1 MRGSRG
7 RPFAGRP
14 FFFFHH
20 FFPEGSRTFLVGPF
34 QRVFHGSRTHQSDSE
49 HDGRWND
56 PKHAQ
61 EISKEKKLLDDIV
74 GSFNRL
80 TAGVNDAA
88 DLFELSMAE
97 EDWETLEAVGQ
108 DVEAI
113 EREVAQLEFKRMFNQ
128 PMDSSNCYLEIQ
140 AGAGGTEA
148 QDWASML
155 ERMYMRY
162 AERKGFKVTLEEE
175 SAGDVAGIKSAT
187 LFIEGEWAYGTLRTE
202 TGIHRLVRK
211 SPFDANA
218 RRHTSFTSVY
228 VYPEVDDSIEIEINP
243 ADLKID
249 VFRASGAG
257 GQHIQKTESAVR
269 IHHVPSGIITIC
281 QDDRSQHR
289 NREKAMQQLKAKLY
303 ELEMRKRMEEQT
315 KLEESKSDI
324 GWGHQIRSYV
334 LDQSRVKDLRT
345 NVETGNTGAVLDGDL
360 DQFIEASL
368 KLGVGAAS

>member
-1 MRGSRG
+1 MLTVLLSLGGIFDVDRKER
-7 RPFAGRP
+7 RLEEVNREVENPA
-14 FFFFHH
+14 
-20 FFPEGSRTFLVGPF
+20 LW
-34 QRVFHGSRTHQSDSE
+34 D
-49 HDGRWND
+49 D
-56 PKHAQ
+56 PKRAQ
-61 EISKEKKLLDDIV
+61 EISKEQKLLEDLV
-74 GSFNRL
+74 GSFKRL
-80 TAGVNDAA
+80 SAGITDAKELFNMAIA
-88 DLFELSMAE
+88 DEDFDGAELVAE
-97 EDWETLEAVGQ
+97 EVETFRH
-108 DVEAI
+108 DVEK
-113 EREVAQLEFKRMFNQ
+113 LEFKRMFNQ

-368 KLGVGAAS
+368 KLGVGAA

>member
-1 MRGSRG
+1 M
-7 RPFAGRP
+7 
-14 FFFFHH
+14 
-20 FFPEGSRTFLVGPF
+20 
-34 QRVFHGSRTHQSDSE
+34 
-49 HDGRWND
+49 
-56 PKHAQ
+56 
-61 EISKEKKLLDDIV
+61 KENIRAKLL
-74 GSFNRL
+74 GLCRRL
-80 TAGVNDAA
+80 EELDAMLAAPDAA
-88 DLFELSMAE
+88 DDMKRFTELSRERAEIEPVVLKTKEYEQTLEDIATAE
-97 EDWETLEAVGQ
+97 EMAKDP
-108 DVEAI
+108 
-113 EREVAQLEFKRMFNQ
+113 EVAEFAREEMLAGKKKLEELEQDLQILLLPRDPDDNKNTF
-128 PMDSSNCYLEIQ
+128 LEIR
-140 AGAGGTEA
+140 AGTGGEESALFAG
-148 QDWASML
+148 DL
-155 ERMYMRY
+155 LRMYMRY

-368 KLGVGAAS
+368 KMGI

>member
-1 MRGSRG
+1 MNREVED
-7 RPFAGRP
+7 PD
-14 FFFFHH
+14 
-20 FFPEGSRTFLVGPF
+20 L
-34 QRVFHGSRTHQSDSE
+34 
-49 HDGRWND
+49 WND

-61 EISKEKKLLDDIV
+61 EVSKEKKLLDDIV

-80 TAGVNDAA
+80 TSSLQDSM
-88 DLFELSMAE
+88 DLIELTQAE
-97 EDWETLEAVGQ
+97 EDWETFEAVGL
-108 DVEAI
+108 DI
-113 EREVAQLEFKRMFNQ
+113 ESIEKEVAALEFKRMFNQ

-155 ERMYMRY
+155 ERMYMKY
-162 AERKGFKVTLEEE
+162 AERKGFKATLEEE
-175 SAGDVAGIKSAT
+175 SAGDVAGIKSCT
-187 LFIEGEWAYGTLRTE
+187 IYIEGEWAYGTLRTE

-211 SPFDANA
+211 SPFDSNA

-269 IHHVPSGIITIC
+269 IHHVPTGIITIC

-303 ELEMRKRMEEQT
+303 ELEMRKRMEEQN

-345 NVETGNTGAVLDGDL
+345 NVETGNTTGVLDGDL

-368 KLGVGAAS
+368 KLGVAAA

>member
-1 MRGSRG
+1 MEN
-7 RPFAGRP
+7 PD
-14 FFFFHH
+14 
-20 FFPEGSRTFLVGPF
+20 L
-34 QRVFHGSRTHQSDSE
+34 
-49 HDGRWND
+49 WND

-257 GQHIQKTESAVR
+257 GQHIQKTESAVL
-269 IHHVPSGIITIC
+269 IST
-281 QDDRSQHR
+281 
-289 NREKAMQQLKAKLY
+289 
-303 ELEMRKRMEEQT
+303 
-315 KLEESKSDI
+315 
-324 GWGHQIRSYV
+324 
-334 LDQSRVKDLRT
+334 
-345 NVETGNTGAVLDGDL
+345 
-360 DQFIEASL
+360 
-368 KLGVGAAS
+368 

>member
-1 MRGSRG
+1 MNYGGIFDVDRKAR
-7 RPFAGRP
+7 RLEEVNREIEN
-14 FFFFHH
+14 
-20 FFPEGSRTFLVGPF
+20 PEL
-34 QRVFHGSRTHQSDSE
+34 
-49 HDGRWND
+49 WND

-61 EISKEKKLLDDIV
+61 EVSKEKKMLDDIV
-74 GSFNRL
+74 LNYRRL
-80 TAGVNDAA
+80 TQSLNDSSEFIELALA
-88 DLFELSMAE
+88 D
-97 EDWETLEAVGQ
+97 EDWDTLEAVGQ
-108 DVEAI
+108 DI
-113 EREVAQLEFKRMFNQ
+113 EHSIAREVGQLEFKRMFNQ
-128 PMDSSNCYLEIQ
+128 PMDSANCYLEIQ

-162 AERKGFKVTLEEE
+162 AERKEFKVTLEEE
-175 SAGDVAGIKSAT
+175 SAGDVAGIKSCT
-187 LFIEGEWAYGTLRTE
+187 LYIEGEWAYGTLRTE

-211 SPFDANA
+211 SPFDSNA
-218 RRHTSFTSVY
+218 RRHTSFSSVY
-228 VYPEVDDSIEIEINP
+228 VYPEVDDSIEIDINP
-243 ADLKID
+243 ADLKVD

-269 IHHVPSGIITIC
+269 ITHVPTGIVTVC

-345 NVETGNTGAVLDGDL
+345 NVETGNTRAVLDGDL

-368 KLGVGAAS
+368 KLGVGNEAN

>member
-1 MRGSRG
+1 MEN
-7 RPFAGRP
+7 PD
-14 FFFFHH
+14 
-20 FFPEGSRTFLVGPF
+20 L
-34 QRVFHGSRTHQSDSE
+34 
-49 HDGRWND
+49 WND

-228 VYPEVDDSIEIEINP
+228 VYPEVDVTIEIEINH
-243 ADLKID
+243 ADL
-249 VFRASGAG
+249 
-257 GQHIQKTESAVR
+257 
-269 IHHVPSGIITIC
+269 
-281 QDDRSQHR
+281 
-289 NREKAMQQLKAKLY
+289 
-303 ELEMRKRMEEQT
+303 
-315 KLEESKSDI
+315 
-324 GWGHQIRSYV
+324 
-334 LDQSRVKDLRT
+334 
-345 NVETGNTGAVLDGDL
+345 
-360 DQFIEASL
+360 
-368 KLGVGAAS
+368 

>member
-1 MRGSRG
+1 MKTSGIVSPNFGGIFDVDRKAR
-7 RPFAGRP
+7 RLEEVNREIEDPN
-14 FFFFHH
+14 
-20 FFPEGSRTFLVGPF
+20 L
-34 QRVFHGSRTHQSDSE
+34 
-49 HDGRWND
+49 WND

-61 EISKEKKLLDDIV
+61 EVSKEKKLLDDIV

-80 TAGVNDAA
+80 STGVNDAA

-97 EDWETLEAVGQ
+97 EDFDTVEAVGQ
-108 DVEAI
+108 DVDNI
-113 EREVAQLEFKRMFNQ
+113 EKEVAGLEFKRMFNQ
-128 PMDSSNCYLEIQ
+128 PMDSANCYLEIQ

-175 SAGDVAGIKSAT
+175 TPGEVAGIKSCT

-228 VYPEVDDSIEIEINP
+228 VYPEVDDSIDIEINP

-269 IHHVPSGIITIC
+269 IHHVPTGIITIC

-303 ELEMRKRMEEQT
+303 ELEMRKRMEAQT

-345 NVETGNTGAVLDGDL
+345 SVETGNTAAVLDGDL

-368 KLGVGAAS
+368 KQQVSGERPD